1 MKLEEVIKLRRN
13 VKPIFFTGEIISDC
27 EVKDVLESANWAPTH
42 GYTEPWRF
50 VVFSGA
56 SKMKLAEFQSDLY
69 KSKTDV
75 TSFKQIKFEKLLKT
89 PSLASHIIAVVVYN
103 SINHRVPL
111 IEEVAATSC
120 AVQNMLLSAAEKK
133 IAVHWTTGGVTY
145 DDEMKSFLGFE
156 NKDVVLG
163 FLYLGRSKNKIN
175 SAGRRGS
182 TIEQKITWKS

>member
-1 MKLEEVIKLRRN
+1 MSEERDKLPL
-13 VKPIFFTGEIISDC
+13 IFLTPLS
-27 EVKDVLESANWAPTH
+27 DVLESANWAPTH

-120 AVQNMLLSAAEKK
+120 AVQNILLSAAEKK

-182 TIEQKITWKS
+182 PIERKITWKS